1 VPGGGHAFALDRRFD
16 CRCAVGCGV
25 TVPRQSIIVAG
36 AGMAGLACALAC
48 ARAGAHVTVF
58 ESLAS
63 APALAAYVDVRPNM
77 LRDLSRLGVAGE
89 CVRRGFVY
97 NGLSL
102 VNEAGEE
109 VVRIPTP
116 RLAGDQLPPALGI
129 SHDDFLRVLAKQA
142 TAVGVEFRR
151 GTHVQQIEPETG
163 KVLTDGGEWAQADL
177 VVLAVGADS
186 PLAMSVFGAPGDSSV
201 RERWLY
207 ATIRRPEGLDT
218 PTWMAGRLGRLLLVV
233 PISMSRAAL
242 AVRAEA
248 APTGSSSE
256 LARTLR
262 GWGGLARRIAS
273 TMDIAMPLVARDVT
287 GALLNAPW
295 YREAVLCIGASAH
308 AIAPP
313 FGQSAALAIEDG
325 VVLGDLVGAGLDRAD
340 LLQRF
345 MERRLDRVKRVH
357 ALTSRAAQW
366 LSRPDPSADLMALG
380 EQIHSIVAEPA

>member
-1 VPGGGHAFALDRRFD
+1 MA
-16 CRCAVGCGV
+16 
-25 TVPRQSIIVAG
+25 PRQSIIVVG

-63 APALAAYVDVRPNM
+63 APARATHVDVRPNL
-77 LRDLSRLGVAGE
+77 LRDLFRLGVADE
-89 CVRRGFVY
+89 CVRRGFAY

-102 VNEAGEE
+102 VNETGEE

-129 SHDDFLRVLAKQA
+129 SHDDLLQVLEAKA
-142 TAVGVEFRR
+142 MTSGVEFRR
-151 GTHVQQIEPETG
+151 GTHVQQIEPKIG
-163 KVLTDGGEWAQADL
+163 KVLTDGGERAQADL

-186 PLAMSVFGAPGDSSV
+186 PLAISVFGSPGDSSV

-207 ATIRRPEGLDT
+207 TTIRRPEGLDA
-218 PTWMAGRLGRLLLVV
+218 PTWMAARFGRLLLVV
-233 PISMSRAAL
+233 PISMSRAGL

-248 APTGSSSE
+248 APTGSNSE

-262 GWGGLARRIAS
+262 EWGGLARRIAS
-273 TMDIAMPLVARDVT
+273 TIDTAVPLVARDVA

-295 YREAVLCIGASAH
+295 YREAVLCIGAGAH
-308 AIAPP
+308 AIAQP

-325 VVLGDLVGAGLDRAD
+325 VVLGDLMGSGLDRAN
-340 LLQRF
+340 LLRRF
-345 MERRLDRVKRVH
+345 MVRRFARVERVH

-366 LSRPDPSADLMALG
+366 MSRPDPSADLMALG
-380 EQIHSIVAEPA
+380 EQIHSLVAEPA

>member
-1 VPGGGHAFALDRRFD
+1 
-16 CRCAVGCGV
+16 V
-25 TVPRQSIIVAG
+25 TVPRQSIIVVG
-36 AGMAGLACALAC
+36 AGMAGLACAVAC
-48 ARAGAHVTVF
+48 ADAGAHVTVF
-58 ESLAS
+58 DSLAA
-63 APALAAYVDVRPNM
+63 APALAAHVDVRPNM
-77 LRDLSRLGVAGE
+77 LRDLRRLGVADE
-89 CVRRGFVY
+89 CVSRGFIY
-97 NGLSL
+97 SGLSL

-109 VVRIPTP
+109 VLRIPTP

-129 SHDDFLRVLAKQA
+129 SHGDLLQVLAKKA
-142 TAVGVEFRR
+142 STFGVEFRR
-151 GTHVQQIEPETG
+151 GSHVQQIEPKTG
-163 KVLTDGGEWAQADL
+163 MVLTGSGEWTQADL
-177 VVLAVGADS
+177 VVLAPGSDS
-186 PLAMSVFGAPGDSSV
+186 PLAMSVFGGRAGSSL

-207 ATIRRPEGLDT
+207 ASIRRPESLDT
-218 PTWMAGRLGRLLLVV
+218 PTWMMGRLGRCLLVV
-233 PISMSRAAL
+233 PISMSRAGL

-273 TMDIAMPLVARDVT
+273 TMDTAEPLVARDVP

-295 YREAVLCIGASAH
+295 YREGALCIGAGAH

-325 VVLGDLVGAGLDRAD
+325 VVLGDLVRAGLDRAD

-357 ALTSRAAQW
+357 ALTWRAAQW

>member
-1 VPGGGHAFALDRRFD
+1 
-16 CRCAVGCGV
+16 
-25 TVPRQSIIVAG
+25 
-36 AGMAGLACALAC
+36 MAGLACAVAC
-48 ARAGAHVTVF
+48 ADAGAHVTVID
-58 ESLAS
+58 SLAA
-63 APALAAYVDVRPNM
+63 APALAAHVDVRPNL
-77 LRDLSRLGVAGE
+77 LRDLLRLGVADE
-89 CVRRGFVY
+89 CVSRGFIY
-97 NGLSL
+97 SGLSL

-109 VVRIPTP
+109 GVRIPTP

-129 SHDDFLRVLAKQA
+129 SHGDLLQVLAKKA
-142 TAVGVEFRR
+142 TAFGVEFRR
-151 GTHVQQIEPETG
+151 GSHVQHIEPKTG

-186 PLAMSVFGAPGDSSV
+186 PLAMSVFGGPGDSSV

-207 ATIRRPEGLDT
+207 TTIRRPENLDT
-218 PTWMAGRLGRLLLVV
+218 PTWMMGRVGRCLHVV
-233 PISMSRAAL
+233 PISMSRAGL

-262 GWGGLARRIAS
+262 GWGGLARRIAT
-273 TMDIAMPLVARDVT
+273 TMDTAMPLVARDVT

-313 FGQSAALAIEDG
+313 FGQSAALAVEDG
-325 VVLGDLVGAGLDRAD
+325 VVLGDLVRAGLARAD

-357 ALTSRAAQW
+357 ALTWRAAQW

-380 EQIHSIVAEPA
+380 EEIHSLVAEPA

>member
-1 VPGGGHAFALDRRFD
+1 M
-16 CRCAVGCGV
+16 
-25 TVPRQSIIVAG
+25 VPRQSIIVVG
-36 AGMAGLACALAC
+36 AGMAGLGCALAC
-48 ARAGAHVTVF
+48 AGAGARVTVF
-58 ESLAS
+58 ESLAT
-63 APALAAYVDVRPNM
+63 APAFAAHVDVRPNL

-89 CVRRGFVY
+89 CVRHGFVY

-109 VVRIPTP
+109 VVRLPTP

-129 SHDDFLRVLAKQA
+129 SHEDLLQVLAKKA

-151 GTHVQQIEPETG
+151 GTRVQQIEPKTG
-163 KVLTDGGEWAQADL
+163 RVLTDGGEWAQADL
-177 VVLAVGADS
+177 VALAAGADS
-186 PLAMSVFGAPGDSSV
+186 PLVMSVFGAHVGNSV

-207 ATIRRPEGLDT
+207 TSIPRPEGLDT
-218 PTWMAGRLGRLLLVV
+218 PTWMMGRLGRCLLVV
-233 PISMSRAAL
+233 PTSMSRAGL

-273 TMDIAMPLVARDVT
+273 IMDTAMPLVARDVT

-325 VVLGDLVGAGLDRAD
+325 VVLGDLMREGLDRAD
-340 LLQRF
+340 LLRRF
-345 MERRLDRVKRVH
+345 MERRFARVERVH
-357 ALTSRAAQW
+357 ALTWRAAQW

-380 EQIHSIVAEPA
+380 EEIHSLVAEPA

>member
-1 VPGGGHAFALDRRFD
+1 M
-16 CRCAVGCGV
+16 
-25 TVPRQSIIVAG
+25 VPRQSIIVVG
-36 AGMAGLACALAC
+36 ADMAGLACALAC
-48 ARAGAHVTVF
+48 ARAGAQVTVF

-63 APALAAYVDVRPNM
+63 APALAEHVDVRPNL
-77 LRDLSRLGVAGE
+77 LRDLFRLGVADE
-89 CVRRGFVY
+89 CVRRGFAY

-102 VNEAGEE
+102 VNEEGEE
-109 VVRIPTP
+109 VVRIPTS

-129 SHDDFLRVLAKQA
+129 SHDDLLQVLAKEA
-142 TAVGVEFRR
+142 TAVGVELRR
-151 GTHVQQIEPETG
+151 GTRVQQIEPKTG

-177 VVLAVGADS
+177 VALAAGADS
-186 PLAMSVFGAPGDSSV
+186 PLAMSVFGGPGDSSA

-207 ATIRRPEGLDT
+207 TTIRRPEGLDT
-218 PTWMAGRLGRLLLVV
+218 PTWMAGRAGRLLLVV
-233 PISMSRAAL
+233 PISMSRAGL

-273 TMDIAMPLVARDVT
+273 TMDAAVPLVARDVG

-295 YREAVLCIGASAH
+295 YREAALCIGAGAH

-325 VVLGDLVGAGLDRAD
+325 VVLGDLVGAGLDGAD

-345 MERRLDRVKRVH
+345 MKRRLDRVQRVH

-366 LSRPDPSADLMALG
+366 LSHPDPSADLMALG
-380 EQIHSIVAEPA
+380 EEIHSLVAEPA

>member
-1 VPGGGHAFALDRRFD
+1 M
-16 CRCAVGCGV
+16 
-25 TVPRQSIIVAG
+25 VPRQSIIVVG
-36 AGMAGLACALAC
+36 AGMAGLACAVAC
-48 ARAGAHVTVF
+48 ADAGAHVTVF
-58 ESLAS
+58 DSLAA
-63 APALAAYVDVRPNM
+63 APARAAYVDVRPNL

-129 SHDDFLRVLAKQA
+129 SHDDFLRVLAKKA
-142 TAVGVEFRR
+142 TAVGLEFRR

-186 PLAMSVFGAPGDSSV
+186 PLAMSVFRAPGDSSV
-201 RERWLY
+201 RQRWLY
-207 ATIRRPEGLDT
+207 TTIRRPEGLDT
-218 PTWMAGRLGRLLLVV
+218 PTWMAGRSGRLLLVV
-233 PISMSRAAL
+233 PISMSRAGL

-273 TMDIAMPLVARDVT
+273 TMDTAMPLVGRDVT

-295 YREAVLCIGASAH
+295 YRGAVLCIGTSAH

-313 FGQSAALAIEDG
+313 FGQCAALAVEDG
-325 VVLGDLVGAGLDRAD
+325 VVLGDLMRAGLDRAD

-345 MERRLDRVKRVH
+345 MERRLDRVTRVH

-380 EQIHSIVAEPA
+380 EEIHSLVAEPA

>member
-1 VPGGGHAFALDRRFD
+1 
-16 CRCAVGCGV
+16 V
-25 TVPRQSIIVAG
+25 TVPRHSIIVVG

-48 ARAGAHVTVF
+48 ADAGAHVMVF
-58 ESLAS
+58 DSLAT
-63 APALAAYVDVRPNM
+63 APARASHVDVRPNL
-77 LRDLSRLGVAGE
+77 LRDLFRLGVAGE

-109 VVRIPTP
+109 VLRIPTP
-116 RLAGDQLPPALGI
+116 RLTGDQLPPALGI
-129 SHDDFLRVLAKQA
+129 SHDDFLRVLEEKA

-151 GTHVQQIEPETG
+151 GTHVQQIEPKTG

-177 VVLAVGADS
+177 VALATGADS
-186 PLAMSVFGAPGDSSV
+186 PLVMSVFGARVGGSV

-207 ATIRRPEGLDT
+207 TSIRRPEGLDT
-218 PTWMAGRLGRLLLVV
+218 PTWMMGRVGRCLLVV
-233 PISMSRAAL
+233 PISMSRAGL
-242 AVRAEA
+242 AVRVEA

-273 TMDIAMPLVARDVT
+273 TMDTAMPLDARNVT

-308 AIAPP
+308 ASAPP

-325 VVLGDLVGAGLDRAD
+325 VVLGDLVRADLDRAD